1 MRIMKITIK
10 VILILIF
17 TLKTSSLFS
26 NESHAIKIGN
36 DKAKITVKVF
46 SSLTCPHC
54 ATFHL
59 NIFERLKKDFVDK
72 DKVLFIHYGFPLDLA
87 ALNGEKLLR
96 CGNNQN
102 DNLNF
107 LSEIYKKQRSWAV
120 GSDINSINDSLMKIG
135 KKYNLDNNQMNRC
148 LKNESIQE
156 QVLKERID
164 AQKKYRIDSTPTI
177 FINEKKYSGKFD
189 YKTFKKEIEKLL

>member
-1 MRIMKITIK
+1 MRIMKITAKI
-10 VILILIF
+10 IFILIF
-17 TLKTSSLFS
+17 TLEASSLFS
-26 NESHAIKIGN
+26 NENYTIKIGN
-36 DKAKITVKVF
+36 NKAKVTVKVF

-59 NIFERLKKDFVDK
+59 NVFEKLKKDFVDK
-72 DKVLFIHYGFPLDLA
+72 NKVLFIHYGFPLDLA
-87 ALNGEKLLR
+87 ALSGEKLLR
-96 CGNNQN
+96 CGTNQN

-120 GSDINSINDSLMKIG
+120 GSDINNINDSLMEIG
-135 KKYNLDNNQMNRC
+135 KKYNLEKNQMNKC
-148 LKNESIQE
+148 LKNENIQQ
-156 QVLKERID
+156 QVLTERID